1 MMDSMTDAEL
11 DTNNIKMLQENSRI
25 IRVAKGSGTSP
36 AHVIEL
42 LEEFKRLKAVVSGM
56 GGKGGVK
63 GMPRSLK
70 GMNPHNM
77 QMNMAQMSR
86 MLPPQ
91 LLKQM
96 GGPQAL
102 QNIMKAMD
110 GM

>member
-1 MMDSMTDAEL
+1 
-11 DTNNIKMLQENSRI
+11 MLNVRQHVSF
-25 IRVAKGSGTSP
+25 AGTSP

-42 LEEFKRLKAVVSGM
+42 LEEFKRLKALVTGM
-56 GGKGGVK
+56 GGKGGIK
-63 GMPRSLK
+63 GMPRTLK

-110 GM
+110 GAL